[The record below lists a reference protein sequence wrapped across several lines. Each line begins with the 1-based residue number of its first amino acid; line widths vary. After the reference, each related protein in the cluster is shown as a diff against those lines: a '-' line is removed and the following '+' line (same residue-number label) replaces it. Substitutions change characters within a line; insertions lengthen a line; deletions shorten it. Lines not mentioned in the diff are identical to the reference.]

1 MKRIISAVS
10 VLALLLSAAAC
21 GSGSSKPKILIYT
34 SAEEF
39 RVEHMEKR
47 FKEEFP
53 DYDIVIEYMTSGNHG
68 AKLLAEGT
76 DTECDITHDLEYSY
90 MYKLKDSFADLSGYD
105 FSQYMEEVADPD
117 KKFLPELRNGGCI
130 VVNTEVLKQKG
141 LSEPKSYKDLLK
153 PEYKGL
159 ISMPSPKSSGT
170 GYMFL
175 KNLVNVWGEQAAFDY
190 FDKLSENILQFTSSG
205 SGPVNALI
213 QGEAAIGLAMTGQ
226 TVTEINKGQPLKI
239 IFFEEGSPYS
249 LYGFA
254 MIKGKEERK
263 EVKEVF
269 DFIVNVLNVEDKELF
284 YPEKI
289 YKNRDFKITGFPEN
303 IKYADM
309 SSNTSEEKDRLLEKW
324 KY

>member
-1 MKRIISAVS
+1 MKKIAVILLIIATIF
-10 VLALLLSAAAC
+10 
-21 GSGSSKPKILIYT
+21 GSISCSSGEKPKILIYT
-34 SAEEF
+34 SAEEW
-39 RVEHMEKR
+39 RIEHMKKR
-47 FKEEFP
+47 FDEQFP
-53 DYDIVIEYMTSGNHG
+53 NYTIEIEYMSSGNHA
-68 AKLLAEGT
+68 AKLISEGA
-76 DTECDITHDLEYSY
+76 DTPCDITHDLEYGY
-90 MYKLKDSFADLSGYD
+90 MDKVKENFADLSDYD
-105 FSQYMEEVADPD
+105 FSVYLDEVADPD

-130 VVNTEVLKQKG
+130 VVNTEVLAQKG
-141 LSEPKSYKDLLK
+141 LSEPTSYKDLLK

-175 KNLVNVWGEQAAFDY
+175 KNLVNVWGENEAFEY
-190 FDKLSENILQFTSSG
+190 FDELSKNILQFTSSG

-213 QGEAAIGLAMTGQ
+213 QKEAAIGLAMTGQ
-226 TVTEINKGQPLKI
+226 TVTEIANGQPLKI
-239 IFFEEGSPYS
+239 LFFEEGSPYS
-249 LYGFA
+249 LYGFS

-269 DFIVNVLNVEDKELF
+269 DFIVDTLNIEDKELY

-289 YKNRDFKITGFPEN
+289 YVNRDFVIPNYPTN

-309 SSNTSEEKDRLLEKW
+309 SNNTPEEKDRLLEKW